1 MTEEPR
7 QVAEE
12 EAKRD
17 SHDGLAALA
26 VTLLAVFLIALVVVK
41 VT

>member
-26 VTLLAVFLIALVVVK
+26 ITLLAVFLVVVK
-41 VT
+41 VN